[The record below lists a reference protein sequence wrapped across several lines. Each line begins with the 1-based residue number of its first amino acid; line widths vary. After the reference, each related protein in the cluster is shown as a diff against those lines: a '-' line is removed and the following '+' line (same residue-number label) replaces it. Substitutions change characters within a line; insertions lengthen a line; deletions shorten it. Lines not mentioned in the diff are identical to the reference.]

1 MFPAR
6 IWREFPQRYRL
17 EAAVCKKCGKRYYP
31 PRLVCAECG
40 SRKFDTYVLPDE
52 AKLDTFTVIR
62 TPASQFSDQ
71 APYAIGIV
79 KFPDGVKIMGQI
91 ADIDFDKIKI
101 GMDVRLEFRRI
112 QTHDEH
118 GVLSYSYKFVPK
130 WY

>member
-6 IWREFPQRYRL
+6 IWREMPQRYRL

-40 SRKFDTYVLPDE
+40 GRKFDAYTLPEE
-52 AKLDTFTVIR
+52 ATLQTFTVIR
-62 TPASQFSDQ
+62 TPASQFSDE
-71 APYAIGIV
+71 APYGIGIAQ
-79 KFPDGVKIMGQI
+79 FDDGLQMMAQI
-91 ADIDFDKIKI
+91 VDCELDSLKI
-101 GMDVRLEFRRI
+101 GMKVRLEFRKI
-112 QTHDEH
+112 QADGSH

>member
-6 IWREFPQRYRL
+6 IWREMPQRYRL
-17 EAAVCKKCGKRYYP
+17 EASVCKKCGKRYYP

-40 SRKFDTYVLPDE
+40 SRKFETYVLPDE
-52 AKLDTFTVIR
+52 ATLTTFTVIR

-71 APYAIGIV
+71 APYAIGIAA
-79 KFPDGVKIMGQI
+79 FDDGLQMMAQI
-91 ADIDFDKIKI
+91 ADCDPEKLKI
-101 GMDVRLEFRRI
+101 GQKVRLEFRKI
-112 QTHDEH
+112 QSDGTH